1 MMGAFRVSVE
11 TEKIKRFL
19 HIDPKIQFR
28 SARLIGNGTP
38 DCPQV
43 LELTLFDPDNWCEF
57 EYMHIPPLA
66 ITELIAMWKQG
77 EPQILPTF
85 HLHIAEIPPYT
96 IDGRVSWSEETVLND
111 MAKLEKEI
119 RKRHKPK
126 S

>member
-1 MMGAFRVSVE
+1 
-11 TEKIKRFL
+11 
-19 HIDPKIQFR
+19 
-28 SARLIGNGTP
+28 
-38 DCPQV
+38 
-43 LELTLFDPDNWCEF
+43 
-57 EYMHIPPLA
+57 MHIPPLA
-66 ITELIAMWKQG
+66 TTELIAMWKQG